1 MANSRLLAVLDS
13 LDNNKLLGV
22 SVSHSNSSWRAGLD
36 SHSNN
41 RWLADM
47 DGLDT
52 RLKFNL
58 KEALLLVGLHTN
70 LQTKL

>member
-13 LDNNKLLGV
+13 LYNNKLLGV

-36 SHSNN
+36 S
-41 RWLADM
+41 
-47 DGLDT
+47 LDT

-58 KEALLLVGLHTN
+58 KEAFLLAGLHTN